1 MILDNFRRSFGV
13 PEEERIALTKE
24 IWAIL
29 TDEVYLIGVVGLSP
43 AAQGIRIVNRDMGNI
58 PARQYNS
65 PDVKNPAISRPVT
78 FFYKTQA

>member
-1 MILDNFRRSFGV
+1 MQTILENFRKGFGV

-29 TDEVYLIGVVGLSP
+29 VDEVYIIGVVGLSP
-43 AAQGIRIVNRDMGNI
+43 AAMGVRIVNRNMGNV

-65 PDVKNPAISRPVT
+65 PDVKNPGISRPVT
-78 FFYKTQA
+78 FFYKS